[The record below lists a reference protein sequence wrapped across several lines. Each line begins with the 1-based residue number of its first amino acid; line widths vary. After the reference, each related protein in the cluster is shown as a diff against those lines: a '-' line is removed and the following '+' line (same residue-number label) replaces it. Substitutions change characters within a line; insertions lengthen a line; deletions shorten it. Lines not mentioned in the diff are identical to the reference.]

1 MKVFAKLRG
10 QKNERDQRKCREG
23 EIFFKI
29 ERSKRSR
36 RKGLAFQYQVCEGE
50 KPLCKIKGAERN
62 LVEEKCQSKSK
73 DFFFCLNAKT
83 F

>member
-1 MKVFAKLRG
+1 MFAKLRG

-36 RKGLAFQYQVCEGE
+36 RKGLAF
-50 KPLCKIKGAERN
+50 
-62 LVEEKCQSKSK
+62 
-73 DFFFCLNAKT
+73 
-83 F
+83 